1 MATVKMKKETY
12 NLELTLD
19 EAYTL
24 QILLGFVAG
33 DSESYSISKKLAYLT
48 EEEMDT
54 YDYDRVVFAVEGCCC
69 YSNKIETSKDESVA
83 IRFV

>member
-1 MATVKMKKETY
+1 MATMKMKKETY
-12 NLELTLD
+12 NLELTPD

-33 DSESYSISKKLAYLT
+33 DSESYSIAEKLDNLT
-48 EEEMDT
+48 NEEVDT
-54 YDYDRVVFAVEGCCC
+54 YDYDRVVFAVEGCC
-69 YSNKIETSKDESVA
+69 YSNKIETSKDEFVV